1 MDTVASLLSGQ
12 LLIAALVASAIYALT
27 ATGLNLVYGTLRLL
41 NVAHGDLVMI
51 GAYVGFWC
59 FTLLNLPP
67 LISMWLAMAVGGLL
81 GVVLYRGVFVRVIRN
96 RRLSE
101 RLEANSLLIFFGI
114 SVVIQNVASI
124 AFSNNYRA
132 YQYLDHIV
140 RWMNVSIAANRLV
153 ALVVAAVFLAALLI
167 LLRYTVLGLALRALM
182 QDRDAAALVG
192 VDLRLIYSFS
202 FAAGFGLATLGG
214 ALISM
219 YEQVQPF
226 MGLGFSISAFV
237 VIMLGGLGH
246 LVGGLYASVILGI
259 IETYGL
265 AVVGASYRSV
275 LLYGVF
281 VLLLILRPQ
290 GLFRPRVAA

>member
-1 MDTVASLLSGQ
+1 METAASLLSGQ
-12 LLIAALVASAIYALT
+12 LLLAAVVTSAMYALT

-51 GAYVGFWC
+51 GAYIGFWC
-59 FTLLNLPP
+59 FALFNLSP
-67 LISMWLAMAVGGLL
+67 LVSMWLAMLVGALL
-81 GVVLYRGVFVRVIRN
+81 GVLLYRWVFVRVIRN

-114 SVVIQNVASI
+114 SVVIQNLASI

-132 YQYLDHIV
+132 YQYMDHIV

-153 ALVVAAVFLAALLI
+153 AVLVATLFLAALLYV
-167 LLRYTVLGLALRALM
+167 LRHTVLGLGLRALM
-182 QDRDAAALVG
+182 QDRDASALVG
-192 VDLRLIYSFS
+192 VNLRLLYSFS
-202 FAAGFGLATLGG
+202 FAVGFGLATLGG

-226 MGLGFSISAFV
+226 MGLAFGISAFV
-237 VIMLGGLGH
+237 VIMLGGLGD
-246 LVGGLYASVILGI
+246 VTGGLYASAILGV

-265 AVVGASYRSV
+265 VVVGASYRSL

-281 VLLLILRPQ
+281 VLLLIVRPQ
-290 GLFRPRVAA
+290 GLFRPRGAA